1 MFRTTLS
8 SFVLVGLLAL
18 TGTASADQA
27 AAPFRGRATGAI
39 VGATPVAL
47 GLSIQTE
54 ATGDATR
61 IGHFTRTEVLLLD
74 PITSTLAG
82 LVTFRTDNGDTLNG
96 VVTGSFVS
104 PTQVTGL
111 YRFTGGTGRFAG
123 ADGKAAFVL
132 ETPDGVSFAV
142 TFKGH
147 LEGLAR

>member
-8 SFVLVGLLAL
+8 SFVLVTVLAL
-18 TGTASADQA
+18 TGSASADQ

-39 VGATPVAL
+39 VAASPVAL

-61 IGHFTRTEVLLLD
+61 IGAFTRTEVLLLD
-74 PITSTLAG
+74 PVTSTVAG
-82 LVTFRTDNGDTLNG
+82 LVTFRAENGDSLNG
-96 VVTGSFVS
+96 TVIGSFVS
-104 PTQVTGL
+104 ATQVTGH

-123 ADGKAAFVL
+123 AGGRAAFVL
-132 ETPDGVSFAV
+132 DTPDGVSFAV